1 MAKLPKNI
9 VVCCDGTGND
19 FGFELAKRP
28 DGTMVYE
35 NDNSNVVR
43 LYSCLQVDERQV
55 AYYHPGV
62 GTMGDPTRTWKI
74 QRWWSKVKGLAFGL
88 GFTDNMA
95 DAYRFLMD
103 NYTEG
108 DHIYLFGF
116 SRGAYTVRA
125 LAGALNL
132 YGLLCSGNEGHLS
145 YLLRMYSEASQKAYD
160 ALDHTVPRRLSETD
174 QSRVFRET
182 FSRQVTIHF
191 MGVWDSVSS
200 VGWVWDP
207 VKLLYDGQNPIV
219 RKARQ
224 AISIDERRCFFQA
237 MPWGRPMS
245 LHDPS
250 LKAEDRHKLEKALDP
265 GWTNQDIVQAWF
277 PGVHSDVGGSY
288 RLSQSGPAI
297 AAFEWMLE
305 EAREQK
311 GPEDLIPDAHTKAEA
326 AVAPLQ
332 DGLKIETAKEL
343 AVRGKTSKFAG
354 IHHWN
359 HPQPSRLSRLH
370 ESLCGAWWLLEA
382 FPHKYF
388 DDKGKKHWQ
397 FEPWPH
403 SREIPDGALMHPSV
417 REFFAQL
424 DPKYEPG
431 NLDPQKITDFTEEDG
446 PDLHPEARARLIA
459 AKFGIYSINPKRH
472 AATLTAA
479 GLAVTAAACLFLGAA
494 ALVLSQV
501 RAGWIR

>member
-1 MAKLPKNI
+1 MANPPKNI
-9 VVCCDGTGND
+9 VVCCDGTGNE
-19 FGFELAKRP
+19 FGCELSKRP
-28 DGTMVYE
+28 DGTTAYE

-43 LYSCLQVDERQV
+43 LYTCLQVDERQV

-74 QRWWSKVKGLAFGL
+74 ERWWSKVKGLAFGL
-88 GFTDNMA
+88 GFTSNMA

-160 ALDHTVPRRLSETD
+160 ALDHAVPRRLSETD

-200 VGWVWDP
+200 IGWVWDP

-219 RKARQ
+219 RKARH

-245 LHDPS
+245 LDDHD
-250 LKAEDRHKLEKALDP
+250 LKAEDRQKLEKALDP
-265 GWTNQDIVQAWF
+265 GWTRQDIVQAWF

-297 AAFEWMLE
+297 TAFEWMLD
-305 EAREQK
+305 EARESK
-311 GPEDLIPDAHTKAEA
+311 KPGDLTPGADTKAEA
-326 AVAPLQ
+326 PDAPLQ
-332 DGLKIETAKEL
+332 DGLKIETEKER
-343 AVRGKTSKFAG
+343 AVKGKPSTFTG
-354 IHHWN
+354 IHRWN
-359 HPQPSRLSRLH
+359 HPQPHPLSCLH
-370 ESLCGAWWLLEA
+370 DSLSGAWWLLEA

-388 DDKGKKHWQ
+388 DEKGKKCWRL
-397 FEPWPH
+397 EPWPH
-403 SREIPDGALMHPSV
+403 SREIPHGSLMHPNV

-424 DPKYEPG
+424 DPKYRPR
-431 NLDPQKITDFTEEDG
+431 NLDPRKIADFTEEDG
-446 PDLHPEARARLIA
+446 RDLHPEACRRLIA
-459 AKFGIYSINPKRH
+459 AKFGIYSAHRKRH
-472 AATLTAA
+472 SAAPSSTRLAA
-479 GLAVTAAACLFLGAA
+479 AAAACLCVGAA
-494 ALVLSQV
+494 VFVLTRL
-501 RAGWIR
+501 RAGWLH